1 MDWNVDQAE
10 IMKVMR
16 SLTVR
21 DQADKLARYRV
32 LNQDVRKGEILFVGS
47 SLMEQFPINELLM
60 TAGISKV
67 IYNRGIGG
75 FTTTDMLEHMEE
87 MVFALEP
94 AKIFI
99 NIGTNDIAAQNY
111 RLEKL
116 IENYEKIILLIQKR
130 LPRAE
135 IYMMAYYPVNENGKV
150 SNAEIRDFM
159 FKTRTNQNICLANA
173 AVESLAKR
181 LGCHFIDVSEGLRDA
196 SGRLKEEYTIE
207 GVHMYANGYR
217 IVLENLREYL

>member
-1 MDWNVDQAE
+1 MDRNVDQAE

-99 NIGTNDIAAQNY
+99 K
-111 RLEKL
+111 KL
-116 IENYEKIILLIQKR
+116 YQ
-130 LPRAE
+130 
-135 IYMMAYYPVNENGKV
+135 
-150 SNAEIRDFM
+150 
-159 FKTRTNQNICLANA
+159 
-173 AVESLAKR
+173 
-181 LGCHFIDVSEGLRDA
+181 
-196 SGRLKEEYTIE
+196 
-207 GVHMYANGYR
+207 
-217 IVLENLREYL
+217 

>member
-1 MDWNVDQAE
+1 MDQNVNQAE
-10 IMKVMR
+10 IMKMMR
-16 SLTVR
+16 NLAVR
-21 DQADKLARYRV
+21 DQADKLVRYRV

-75 FTTTDMLEHMEE
+75 YTTTDMLEHMEE

-99 NIGTNDIAAQNY
+99 NIGTNDIASQNY
-111 RLEKL
+111 CLEKL

-150 SNAEIRDFM
+150 SNAEIREFM
-159 FKTRTNQNICLANA
+159 FKTRTNKNICLANT

-181 LGCHFIDVSEGLRDA
+181 LGCH
-196 SGRLKEEYTIE
+196 
-207 GVHMYANGYR
+207 
-217 IVLENLREYL
+217 